1 MNRLF
6 FSVKL
11 YQSKISTLGMIHRS
25 ETPYGELK
33 LRSRE
38 TESPGIGF
46 PPGESYMPLVSAL
59 KHFPG
64 CTPFSY
70 GSM

>member
-11 YQSKISTLGMIHRS
+11 YRSKISTLGMIHRS

-38 TESPGIGF
+38 TESPGISF
-46 PPGESYMPLVSAL
+46 PPGESYMSLVSVL

-64 CTPFSY
+64 RTPFSY
-70 GSM
+70 GSV